1 MSSITTWLHA
11 NIVEASMTQ
20 TILAIALVSA
30 IGLLCAKIKFGKVSL
45 GVTFVFFIGITIAQ
59 LGVQVDPEIIAFIQ
73 SFGLVLFVYAL
84 GVEVGPSF
92 FPSLRSK
99 GLFYNLYALM
109 MIFLTYILLAVLH
122 YLTDIPMPNMLGIM
136 SGAVTN
142 TPVLAAIQSTLR
154 SIYPDDLKLLSE
166 AAMATAVT
174 YPLGVVGVILA
185 LICLSALKPKKEN
198 KRSHDFKNA
207 YIVEF
212 EVLNPA
218 VLDCSVKELVQKI
231 HKYIII
237 SRIWRGEDEEL
248 IIPTSETT
256 IGKGDHILVLCH
268 EEDLEVLTLF
278 FGKRDDRRD
287 WNSNDVDWDSLD
299 SYLNSKRVIITN
311 PKINGVKLSSL
322 KLRNKFGINITR
334 IDRAGIELLAEPDLY
349 LQLGDRLTIVGE
361 TQALAQAT
369 ELLGNSIKMLYK
381 PRLVSFFFG
390 IFFGCLLGLIP
401 LSIPGM
407 SMPIRLGL
415 AGGPIVV
422 GILMGAFGPRLHIST
437 YLTNSATQIIKQL
450 GLVVYLAAL
459 GLSSGA
465 NFIETL
471 LHGNGF
477 LWLLIGFVVTIVPT
491 LLTGWLCIRLFGH
504 SYAETSGLLCGTMAN
519 PFALDYAEEQTQSRS
534 VSVAYATVYPVA
546 MFVRIITA
554 QMFLLFFLS

>member
-1 MSSITTWLHA
+1 MNPIISWLHA

-30 IGLLCAKIKFGKVSL
+30 IGLLFAKIKFGKVSL
-45 GVTFVFFIGITIAQ
+45 GVTFVFFVGITLAQ
-59 LGVQVDPEIIAFIQ
+59 MGVQVDHEIIAFIQ

-109 MIFLTYILLAVLH
+109 MIVLTYLVVIALH
-122 YLTDIPMPNMLGIM
+122 YLTNIPMPNMLGIM

-142 TPVLAAIQSTLR
+142 TPVLAAVQSTLR
-154 SIYPDDLKLLSE
+154 SIYPDNLQLLSE

-185 LICLSALKPKKEN
+185 LICLSPLKPKKEN
-198 KRSHDFKNA
+198 KQTHDLKNA

-212 EVLNPA
+212 QVLNPA
-218 VLDCSVKELVQKI
+218 VIDCTVQELVQKI
-231 HKYIII
+231 QKYIII
-237 SRIWRGEDEEL
+237 SRIWRGEKEEL
-248 IIPTSETT
+248 IIPTSETR

-287 WNSNDVDWDSLD
+287 WNSSEIDWDKLD
-299 SYLNSKRVIITN
+299 AYLNSKRVIITN

-322 KLRNKFGINITR
+322 KLRNRFGINITR
-334 IDRAGIELLAEPDLY
+334 VDRAGIELLAEPDLY
-349 LQLGDRLTIVGE
+349 LQLGDRLTIVGK
-361 TQALAQAT
+361 TQALAETT
-369 ELLGNSIKMLYK
+369 ELLGNSIKTLYK
-381 PRLVSFFFG
+381 PRLISFFFG

-401 LSIPGM
+401 LSLPFM

-415 AGGPIVV
+415 AGGPIIV

-437 YLTNSATQIIKQL
+437 YLTNSATQLIKQL

-459 GLSSGA
+459 GLSSGGDFL
-465 NFIETL
+465 NTL
-471 LHGNGF
+471 LNGDGL
-477 LWLLIGFVVTIVPT
+477 LWLLIGFVVTLLPT
-491 LLTGWLCIRLFGH
+491 LMTGWLCIRFFGH
-504 SYAETSGLLCGTMAN
+504 SYSETSGLLCGTMAN
-519 PFALDYAEEQTQSRS
+519 PFALDYAEEQTQSQS

-554 QMFLLFFLS
+554 QMVLLFFV

>member
-1 MSSITTWLHA
+1 MNTIVSWLYA
-11 NIVEASMTQ
+11 NVVEASMTQ

-30 IGLLCAKIKFGKVSL
+30 IGLLFAKIKFGKVSL
-45 GVTFVFFIGITIAQ
+45 GVTFVFFVGISLAQ
-59 LGVQVDPEIIAFIQ
+59 MGVQVDQEIIAFIQ

-99 GLFYNLYALM
+99 GLFFNLYALT
-109 MIFLTYILLAVLH
+109 MIILTYILVIVLH

-142 TPVLAAIQSTLR
+142 TPVLAAVQSTLR
-154 SIYPDDLKLLSE
+154 SIYPDNLQLLSD

-185 LICLSALKPKKEN
+185 LICLSALKPKKEH
-198 KRSHDFKNA
+198 KHTHDLKNA

-212 EVLNPA
+212 QVLNPA
-218 VLDCSVKELVQKI
+218 VIDCTVQQLVQKI
-231 HKYIII
+231 QKYIII
-237 SRIWRGEDEEL
+237 SRIWRGEKEEL
-248 IIPTSETT
+248 IIPTSETK
-256 IGKGDHILVLCH
+256 IGEGDHILVLCH
-268 EEDLEVLTLF
+268 EEDLEMLTLF

-287 WNSNDVDWDSLD
+287 WNSNEIDWDKLD

-311 PKINGVKLSSL
+311 PKINGVKISSL
-322 KLRNKFGINITR
+322 KLRNRFGINITR
-334 IDRAGIELLAEPDLY
+334 IDRAGIELLAEADLY
-349 LQLGDRLTIVGE
+349 LQLGDRLTIVGKA
-361 TQALAQAT
+361 QALADAT
-369 ELLGNSIKMLYK
+369 ELLGNSIKTLYK

-401 LSIPGM
+401 LSLPFM

-415 AGGPIVV
+415 AGGPIIV

-437 YLTNSATQIIKQL
+437 YLTNSATQLIKQL

-459 GLSSGA
+459 GLSSGG
-465 NFIETL
+465 NFLNTL
-471 LHGNGF
+471 LNGDGF
-477 LWLLIGFVVTIVPT
+477 LWLLIGFVVTLLPT
-491 LLTGWLCIRLFGH
+491 LMTGWLCIRVFGH
-504 SYAETSGLLCGTMAN
+504 SYSETSGLLCGTMAN
-519 PFALDYAEEQTQSRS
+519 PFALDYAEEQTQSQN

-554 QMFLLFFLS
+554 QMVLLFFV

>member
-1 MSSITTWLHA
+1 MNNIIYWLHA

-20 TILAIALVSA
+20 TILAITLVA
-30 IGLLCAKIKFGKVSL
+30 GIGLLFAKIKFGKVSL
-45 GVTFVFFIGITIAQ
+45 GVTFVFFVGILIAQ
-59 LGVQVDPEIIAFIQ
+59 MGVQVDEEVIAFIQ

-99 GLFYNLYALM
+99 GLFYNIYALI
-109 MIFLTYILLAVLH
+109 MISLTYILIISLH
-122 YLTDIPMPNMLGIM
+122 FLTNIPMPNMLGIM

-142 TPVLAAIQSTLR
+142 TPVLAAVQSTLR
-154 SIYPDDLKLLSE
+154 SIYPDNIKLLAD

-185 LICLSALKPKKEN
+185 LICLSFIKPKKEH
-198 KRSHDFKNA
+198 KHAHDFKNA
-207 YIVEF
+207 YIAEF
-212 EVLNPA
+212 EVSNPA
-218 VLDCSVKELVQKI
+218 ILDCTVKDLVQRI

-237 SRIWRGEDEEL
+237 SRIWRGEKEEL
-248 IIPTSETT
+248 IIPTSETK

-268 EEDLEVLTLF
+268 EEDLEILTHF
-278 FGKRDDRRD
+278 FGKRNDRRD
-287 WNSNDVDWDSLD
+287 WNSSDVDWDKLD
-299 SYLNSKRVIITN
+299 TYLNSKRVIITN

-322 KLRNKFGINITR
+322 KLRNRFGINITR

-361 TQALAQAT
+361 TQALSQTT
-369 ELLGNSIKMLYK
+369 EILGNSIKTLYK

-401 LSIPGM
+401 FSLPFM
-407 SMPIRLGL
+407 TMPIRLGL

-437 YLTNSATQIIKQL
+437 YLTNSATQLLKQL
-450 GLVVYLAAL
+450 GLVIYLAAL
-459 GLSSGA
+459 GLSSGG
-465 NFIETL
+465 NFLDTL
-471 LHGNGF
+471 LNGDGVLWLMIGF
-477 LWLLIGFVVTIVPT
+477 LITILPT

-504 SYAETSGLLCGTMAN
+504 SYADTSGVLCGTMAN
-519 PFALDYAEEQTQSRS
+519 PFAMDYAEEQTQSRR

-546 MFVRIITA
+546 MFFRIITA
-554 QMFLLFFLS
+554 QMILLFFI